1 MDGSTTAGPIG
12 SDGDP
17 GHPVPRRVGAY
28 RLGRKIGEGGMGVVY
43 AGTHERLGR
52 TVAIK
57 FIGFGRPSPEMLRRF
72 DQERDVLS
80 TLSHPAIAQVFD
92 AGEAEYGGEIAPY
105 IVMEY
110 VVGAQT
116 VREYCATTRLPL
128 LRLLEMFELLF
139 DALEHAHGKGIVHR
153 DLTPR
158 NILVD
163 SEGRPKIIDFG
174 LSLPLGARGAVES
187 LDAEAGNPAGTPAY
201 MSPEQRT
208 GDPHAI
214 DHRTDIYSLALVM
227 HEVISDARD
236 RGEGPPESVRP
247 EIDALLVE
255 CLGKSPT
262 DRPARASSVRA
273 RLESA
278 REQLIS
284 GSAGAAR
291 ASGARGLLPAPLAGL
306 LVAFAAAASAFGVLP
321 LLCAVLHVCM
331 WYSNVAVSAMSGPP
345 LSGVRV
351 VTLSVDML
359 DSEHMRVNGETPDIF
374 ALRGKHAELLDRLV
388 DAGASAVAMDLRFGR
403 VTEHDE
409 GFAEGIRR
417 AIDRGVPVVLFD
429 KYWLRTREG
438 DDYAPA
444 MLSAASQVA
453 PGTGSFYS
461 DSPWKADIAAR
472 LGDGFLLPSLSLA
485 TFARVR
491 HADVYLSLSAD
502 LDKQAVHVRR
512 WKPAAGGEPKQ
523 VGPMLSVPI
532 SGWTKGNEMAAAVG
546 LSQGDHVA
554 QVLLTVPPDD
564 VLDSISIR
572 YDDVLDP
579 DGGFDPD
586 LVRDRV
592 VLIGRTDDMLD
603 IKQYPDGRAIPG
615 VYAHA
620 VAVDGLQRNVVT
632 RAVHDNVMRALCAAA
647 GVIGVGILLASGL
660 RTRTRWL
667 VVGGVAVGM
676 IAACLA
682 ALPFRQIVYP
692 SPLVGSLML
701 GAALSAGL
709 TALWTRRSA
718 VIPKSE
724 A

>member
-1 MDGSTTAGPIG
+1 
-12 SDGDP
+12 
-17 GHPVPRRVGAY
+17 
-28 RLGRKIGEGGMGVVY
+28 
-43 AGTHERLGR
+43 
-52 TVAIK
+52 
-57 FIGFGRPSPEMLRRF
+57 
-72 DQERDVLS
+72 
-80 TLSHPAIAQVFD
+80 
-92 AGEAEYGGEIAPY
+92 
-105 IVMEY
+105 
-110 VVGAQT
+110 
-116 VREYCATTRLPL
+116 
-128 LRLLEMFELLF
+128 
-139 DALEHAHGKGIVHR
+139 
-153 DLTPR
+153 
-158 NILVD
+158 
-163 SEGRPKIIDFG
+163 
-174 LSLPLGARGAVES
+174 
-187 LDAEAGNPAGTPAY
+187 
-201 MSPEQRT
+201 
-208 GDPHAI
+208 
-214 DHRTDIYSLALVM
+214 
-227 HEVISDARD
+227 
-236 RGEGPPESVRP
+236 
-247 EIDALLVE
+247 
-255 CLGKSPT
+255 
-262 DRPARASSVRA
+262 
-273 RLESA
+273 
-278 REQLIS
+278 
-284 GSAGAAR
+284 
-291 ASGARGLLPAPLAGL
+291 
-306 LVAFAAAASAFGVLP
+306 
-321 LLCAVLHVCM
+321 M

-359 DSEHMRVNGETPDIF
+359 DSVHMRVNGETPDIF

-491 HADVYLSLSAD
+491 HADVHLSLSAD

-512 WKPAAGGEPKQ
+512 WKPAAGGEPEQ

-532 SGWTKGNEMAAAVG
+532 SGWTKGDEMAAAVG

-586 LVRDRV
+586 SVRDRV

-620 VAVDGLQRNVVT
+620 VAIDGLQRNVVT
-632 RAVHDNVMRALCAAA
+632 RAVHDNVMRALCATA

-709 TALWTRRSA
+709 TALWTRRLA